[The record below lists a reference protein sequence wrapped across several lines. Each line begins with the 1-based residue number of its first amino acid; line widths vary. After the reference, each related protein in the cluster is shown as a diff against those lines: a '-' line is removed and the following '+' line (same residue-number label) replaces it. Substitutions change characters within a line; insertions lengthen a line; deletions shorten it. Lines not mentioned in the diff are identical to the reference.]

1 MKFHS
6 PAVRKRSDGVWL
18 VRCRDC
24 EQGRAPVP
32 IGIDIPV
39 STLRMAE
46 LLRHNHAGRPV
57 ITSQKSLASA

>member
-1 MKFHS
+1 MKFHN
-6 PAVRKRSDGVWL
+6 PVVRKRSEGVWL
-18 VRCRDC
+18 VRCREC

-46 LLRHNHAGRPV
+46 LLRDNHAGRPV
-57 ITSQKSLASA
+57 TTSQKGLASA